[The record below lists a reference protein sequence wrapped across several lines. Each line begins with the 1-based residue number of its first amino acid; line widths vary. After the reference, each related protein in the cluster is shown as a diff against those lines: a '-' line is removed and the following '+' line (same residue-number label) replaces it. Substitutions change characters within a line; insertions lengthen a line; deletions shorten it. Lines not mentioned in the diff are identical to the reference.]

1 MPFNTETAK
10 AAGKRSKRGPSKV
23 LPPTTKEKLN
33 ILYEDLLEDLIINQK
48 DLSNSEKIKLVQII
62 SNYIVPKTK
71 PIRDEVTLE
80 KIKVLSFEWPVICM
94 SMGVS
99 IFPK

>member
-1 MPFNTETAK
+1 MPFNPESAK
-10 AAGKRSKRGPSKV
+10 IAGSLSKRGPAKV

-80 KIKVLSFEWPVICM
+80 KIKERNKEN
-94 SMGVS
+94 
-99 IFPK
+99 FPEDPDPTK

>member
-1 MPFNTETAK
+1 MPFNPESAK
-10 AAGKRSKRGPSKV
+10 IAGSLSKRGPAKV

-33 ILYEDLLEDLIINQK
+33 ILYEGLLEDLIINQK
-48 DLSNSEKIKLVQII
+48 NLSYSEKIKLIQII

-80 KIKVLSFEWPVICM
+80 KIKERNKGHFTEEPD
-94 SMGVS
+94 
-99 IFPK
+99 PTK

>member
-71 PIRDEVTLE
+71 PIRDKVTLE
-80 KIKVLSFEWPVICM
+80 KIKERNKEN
-94 SMGVS
+94 
-99 IFPK
+99 FPEDPDPTK

>member
-1 MPFNTETAK
+1 MPFNPESAK
-10 AAGKRSKRGPSKV
+10 IAGSLSKRGPAKV

-71 PIRDEVTLE
+71 PIRDEATLE
-80 KIKVLSFEWPVICM
+80 KIKERNKEN
-94 SMGVS
+94 
-99 IFPK
+99 FPEEPDPTK

>member
-23 LPPTTKEKLN
+23 LPPTIKEKPN

-80 KIKVLSFEWPVICM
+80 KIKERNSDHFTNEPD
-94 SMGVS
+94 
-99 IFPK
+99 PTK

>member
-1 MPFNTETAK
+1 MPFNPESSK
-10 AAGKRSKRGPSKV
+10 IAGSLSKRGPAKV

-71 PIRDEVTLE
+71 PIRDEATLE
-80 KIKVLSFEWPVICM
+80 KIKERNKEN
-94 SMGVS
+94 
-99 IFPK
+99 FPEDPDPTK